1 MENLIS
7 HIDNPNKKII
17 NLIKLPSGEVVNS
30 PSKWLSDR
38 WFLRET
44 NFQPEL
50 NCIEISPFL
59 SPKRNSNVFVGERYL
74 GHRVIRSL
82 QNPLCSL
89 MHMHKE
95 IDLFSIIDPDHAF
108 DFLQKIDFSKH
119 KIKHFIIAIN
129 PLKTKDRKQNTK
141 DIKNFMKDKACF
153 VKQNRTELLYV
164 SQGHEE

>member
-1 MENLIS
+1 MENLIL
-7 HIDNPNKKII
+7 HIDNPSKKIT

-44 NFQPEL
+44 KFQTAL
-50 NCIEISPFL
+50 KCAEISPF
-59 SPKRNSNVFVGERYL
+59 RNPERDSNVFVGEKYL
-74 GHRVIRSL
+74 GHKVIRSL

-89 MHMHKE
+89 MYMHDE

-108 DFLQKIDFSKH
+108 DFLKKIDFSKH

-129 PLKTKDRKQNTK
+129 PLKEKNFKQNRRN
-141 DIKNFMKDKACF
+141 IKEFMKDRANF
-153 VKQNRTELLYV
+153 IGQNRTELLFK
-164 SQGHEE
+164 S